1 MSLQEYL
8 RTDRDGIKYY
18 ELPKGF
24 VLYRGDSD
32 PKYKGIMVFEQ
43 EDTQRFFGFNQET
56 TEEEYGITFEFKAK
70 RQLNLLA
77 LDKNNTDK
85 FLELVESRTDKD
97 FDYYELLDIL
107 NKNYGYKTGTRD
119 SVSKQDNILSSFIRI
134 KLPEFDGYAC
144 DMMKKQEGGFFHAE
158 AMICYPKDKL
168 TEGKRVTKG
177 NLNKYY
183 DEWKLRKLG
192 KEMEEQRVADRQRRP
207 SRFFYQPDNT
217 INSPVRRPLSFNTYD
232 SPAKQTRFPDDT
244 YHSPVGKTIDYD
256 DTYNS
261 PDGKTIDYDDD
272 NIYMSPA
279 KKIRLPKY
287 TYDSPG
293 GRGGKRKTK
302 RKQRKTKRKQKK
314 PTQRR
319 KRQIK

>member
-1 MSLQEYL
+1 MGDEVNLEDYL
-8 RTDRDGIKYY
+8 KTDEGGIRYY
-18 ELPKGF
+18 ELPEGF
-24 VLYRGDSD
+24 DLYRGDSD
-32 PKYKGIMVFEQ
+32 PKYKGIMVFEK

-56 TEEEYGITFEFKAK
+56 TEEEYGITFEFETK

-97 FDYYELLDIL
+97 FDYDELLDIL

-119 SVSKQDNILSSFIRI
+119 SVSKQDNILSRFIRM

-144 DMMKKQEGGFFHAE
+144 DKMKKQGGGTFHAE

-168 TEGKRVTKG
+168 TIGKRVTKG
-177 NLNKYY
+177 DLDNHYDKWRLINQSKYMGEKNAKEKKARSLFFSQSDSESP
-183 DEWKLRKLG
+183 DEYTY
-192 KEMEEQRVADRQRRP
+192 M
-207 SRFFYQPDNT
+207 
-217 INSPVRRPLSFNTYD
+217 SPVKRPF
-232 SPAKQTRFPDDT
+232 
-244 YHSPVGKTIDYD
+244 DYD

-261 PDGKTIDYDDD
+261 PDGNQSLPYDTYNSPDR
-272 NIYMSPA
+272 YESPA
-279 KKIRLPKY
+279 KKTRLPKY
-287 TYDSPG
+287 TYDSPD

-302 RKQRKTKRKQKK
+302 RKQRKTKRKQRK
-314 PTQRR
+314 TTRRRR